1 MNDAVYARLRTLY
14 EEIKNQT
21 DLSAKSLPFFKK
33 TIQEVR
39 VELLK
44 VAATLQDQIPQDV
57 TDAMRLIHIMERE
70 EIKNV
75 NDYQNYQKEIPKHM
89 ARAKETLLVQLAFLN
104 KGTSKKR

>member
-1 MNDAVYARLRTLY
+1 MNDAVYARLKTLY
-14 EEIKNQT
+14 QEIKSQT
-21 DLSAKSLPFFKK
+21 DLSARSLPFFKK
-33 TIQEVR
+33 TVQEVR

-44 VAATLQDQIPQDV
+44 VAAAQEDQITREV

-89 ARAKETLLVQLAFLN
+89 ARAKDVLLAQLAFVN
-104 KGTSKKR
+104 KVPSKKK

>member
-1 MNDAVYARLRTLY
+1 MNDALYARLKVLY
-14 EEIKNQT
+14 QEVKNQT

-44 VAATLQDQIPQDV
+44 IAAAQEDQVTQEV

-89 ARAKETLLVQLAFLN
+89 ARAKETLLTQLAFVN

>member
-1 MNDAVYARLRTLY
+1 MNDTLY
-14 EEIKNQT
+14 DRLKILYQEVKNQT
-21 DLSAKSLPFFKK
+21 DLSARALPFFKK

-44 VAATLQDQIPQDV
+44 VAAAQEDQITQEV

-75 NDYQNYQKEIPKHM
+75 NDYQNFQREIPKHL
-89 ARAKETLLVQLAFLN
+89 ARAKDTLLKQLAFVN
-104 KGTSKKR
+104 KGASKKR